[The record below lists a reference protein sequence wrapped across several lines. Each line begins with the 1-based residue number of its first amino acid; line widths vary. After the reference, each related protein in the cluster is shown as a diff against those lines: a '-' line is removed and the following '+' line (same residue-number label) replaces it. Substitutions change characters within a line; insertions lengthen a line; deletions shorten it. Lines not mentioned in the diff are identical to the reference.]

1 MSWRDR
7 VSTGTS
13 KSRRSA
19 ATADLKLP
27 RGIFD
32 KCIAN
37 RHTMR

>member
-13 KSRRSA
+13 KSRQSA
-19 ATADLKLP
+19 TTAELMLP
-27 RGIFD
+27 RGNFD

-37 RHTMR
+37 RHTVW